1 MRQPALFNQPRSMYV
16 DPRSVQISN
25 TLKERYAANFQAADE
40 LDAQLSL
47 LKVADF
53 QGDMSMKKELLQST
67 RSQLELLSERGDYE
81 NLSLPVAKTAAD
93 FRRKYIPLEENF
105 NKYQA
110 YMKKVEDM
118 YANGDIDAET
128 YRSAA
133 DMSKHGYT
141 GLQVDQD
148 GNIDPKS
155 YFSGVSLVKD
165 VEIFPLVEES
175 IKGIV
180 AEEFGSQAQYLGQGP
195 DGQFK
200 VSTSEGVKFVSA
212 DRVQAIYQEVLARP
226 DVQAALSQKAK
237 LRTYNLDGTQ
247 IQNTIGTDIEMYQEE
262 LAKGQTLLDTAGLK
276 PAEAVQVQKTMDQIE
291 GEINRLTNLGESQQ
305 REYIQNRE
313 IQGILRP
320 IETAVLAKN
329 VWEQRPASENYTRYD
344 YDEIYKMILD
354 DSLQRSRA
362 AAANKTVPVAIDA
375 AGNVVV
381 NQEADPKS
389 VIETL
394 KSNLQAVTEFE
405 TIAAEQNLSPDALR
419 TNEEARIAQYINYD
433 LEQERLLGA
442 ALAAGV
448 NVPLAANGRPQNTS
462 WWANLSPN
470 ELSRIEDVFKDE
482 ESPYYWQKPVN
493 LSVQVSDNETFA
505 LFKQEVIKAFANSPQ
520 LDAQILNTAVGE
532 YKVGTLS
539 DLEGKKITNL
549 GVTRAPYR
557 NYGGTNQIMITYD
570 DGTVAM
576 VDASKVT
583 SPVLDEIQS
592 SPVFKMNSLTQAV
605 SLNPRF
611 NSSNPYVLSTTFK
624 LANES
629 GVEEKKNIQ
638 IRIYPADRVTDK
650 TYKLEDT
657 RYEVV
662 RDGQVSPK
670 MTPAELANE
679 LQKTTLGTIIL

>member
-105 NKYQA
+105 NKYQT

-195 DGQFK
+195 DGRFK
-200 VSTSEGVKFVSA
+200 VSTSEGVTFVSA

-247 IQNTIGTDIEMYQEE
+247 IKNTIGTDIEMYQEE
-262 LAKGQTLLDTAGLK
+262 LAKGETLLTTGGLK
-276 PAEAVQVQKTMDQIE
+276 PAEAVQVQKTMDQIQ
-291 GEINRLTNLGESQQ
+291 GEIDRLTNLGDSQK

-362 AAANKTVPVAIDA
+362 AAANKIVPVAIDA
-375 AGNVVV
+375 AGNVVI
-381 NQEADPKS
+381 NQKPDPQS

-394 KSNLQAVTEFE
+394 KASLRAVTEFE

-448 NVPLAANGRPQNTS
+448 NVTLAANGRPQNTS
-462 WWANLSPN
+462 WWANLSED

-482 ESPYYWQKPVN
+482 KSPYYWQKPVN
-493 LSVQVSDNETFA
+493 LSVQVSDNETFES
-505 LFKQEVIKAFANSPQ
+505 FKKQVIKAFENYPQ
-520 LDAQILNTAVGE
+520 LATQILNKDGE
-532 YKVGTLS
+532 FKEGTLS
-539 DLEGKKITNL
+539 NLEGKKITNL
-549 GVTRAPYR
+549 GITRAPYR
-557 NYGGTNQIMITYD
+557 NYGGTDQIVITYD

-576 VDASKVT
+576 VDASKVS

-662 RDGQVSPK
+662 RDGNVSLK

-679 LQKTTLGTIIL
+679 LQDTGLGTIIL

>member
-105 NKYQA
+105 NKYQT

-195 DGQFK
+195 DGRFK
-200 VSTSEGVKFVSA
+200 VSTSEGVTFVSA

-247 IQNTIGTDIEMYQEE
+247 IKNTIGTDIEMYQEE
-262 LAKGQTLLDTAGLK
+262 LAKGQTLLTTGGLK
-276 PAEAVQVQKTMDQIE
+276 AAEAVQVQKTMDQIQ
-291 GEINRLTNLGESQQ
+291 GEIDRLTDLGESQQ

-362 AAANKTVPVAIDA
+362 AAANKIVPVAIDA
-375 AGNVVV
+375 AGNVVI
-381 NQEADPKS
+381 NQKPDPQS

-394 KSNLQAVTEFE
+394 KASLRAVTEFE

-448 NVPLAANGRPQNTS
+448 NVTLAANGRPQNTS
-462 WWANLSPN
+462 WWANLSED

-482 ESPYYWQKPVN
+482 KSPYYWQKPVN
-493 LSVQVSDNETFA
+493 LSVQVSDNETFES
-505 LFKQEVIKAFANSPQ
+505 FKKQVIKAFENYPQ
-520 LDAQILNTAVGE
+520 LATQILNKDGE
-532 YKVGTLS
+532 FKEGTLS
-539 DLEGKKITNL
+539 NLEGKKITNL
-549 GVTRAPYR
+549 GITRAPYR
-557 NYGGTNQIMITYD
+557 NYGGTDQIVITYD

-576 VDASKVT
+576 VDASKVS

-662 RDGQVSPK
+662 RDGNVSLK

-679 LQKTTLGTIIL
+679 LQETTLGTIIL

>member
-1 MRQPALFNQPRSMYV
+1 MRQPALFNQPKSMYV

-53 QGDMSMKKELLQST
+53 QGDMSMKKELLQNT

-81 NLSLPVAKTAAD
+81 NLSLPVAKTASD

-110 YMKKVEDM
+110 YIKKVEDD
-118 YANGDIDAET
+118 YASGNIDAET
-128 YRSAA
+128 YRSAP

-180 AEEFGSQAQYLGQGP
+180 AEEFGQQAQYLGQGP

-200 VSTSEGVKFVSA
+200 VSTSEGIKFVSA
-212 DRVQAIYQEVLARP
+212 ERVQAIYQEVLARP
-226 DVQAALSQKAK
+226 DVQAALAQKAK

-247 IQNTIGTDIEMYQEE
+247 IQNTIKTDIQTYQEE
-262 LAKGQTLLDTAGLK
+262 LAKAQTLLTTGGLN
-276 PAEAVQVQKTMDQIE
+276 AQETVQVQKTMDQIQ
-291 GEINRLTNLGESQQ
+291 GEITRLGNLGESQQ
-305 REYIQNRE
+305 KEYIQDRE
-313 IQGILRP
+313 IEGILRP
-320 IETAVLAKN
+320 ITSAVLAKN
-329 VWEQRPASENYTRYD
+329 VWEQRPASENYTRND
-344 YDEIYKMILD
+344 YDERAMMFLD
-354 DSLQRSRA
+354 DSLIRSRA
-362 AAANKTVPVAIDA
+362 AAADKTVPVAIDA
-375 AGNVVV
+375 AGNVVIQ
-381 NQEADPKS
+381 QEADPKS
-389 VIETL
+389 VIDIMNASL
-394 KSNLQAVTEFE
+394 KAIKDFE
-405 TIAAEQNLSPDALR
+405 RIAKEDNLSPDALR
-419 TNEEARIAQYINYD
+419 TNEEARVAQYINYD
-433 LEQERLLGA
+433 LAQERLLGA

-448 NVPLAANGRPQNTS
+448 VVEFAPNGKPRNTS
-462 WWANLSPN
+462 WWTNLSQS
-470 ELSRIEDVFKDE
+470 ELSKIEDVFEDD

-493 LSVQVSDNETFA
+493 LSMQVSDNETFA
-505 LFKQEVIKAFANSPQ
+505 KFKTEVIRAFESSPQ
-520 LDAQILNTAVGE
+520 LAAKILNSDGE
-532 YKVGTLS
+532 FATGKLG
-539 DLEGKKITNL
+539 DLEGKKISNI
-549 GVTRAPYR
+549 GISRAPYQ
-557 NYGGTNQIMITYD
+557 GMSSTNQIQITYE

-592 SPVFKMNSLTQAV
+592 SPVFKMNSVTQAV

-611 NSSNPYVLSTTFK
+611 NSTTPYVLATQFK
-624 LANES
+624 LTNDA
-629 GVEEKKNIQ
+629 GVEQKKHVQ
-638 IRIYPADRVTDK
+638 IRIYPADRIADQ

-657 RYEVV
+657 RYQVV
-662 RDGQVSPK
+662 IDEKVYPK
-670 MTPAELANE
+670 MTPNE
-679 LQKTTLGTIIL
+679 LSERLGTTDLKTIILP

>member
-1 MRQPALFNQPRSMYV
+1 MRQPILFNQPRSMYV

-53 QGDMSMKKELLQST
+53 QGDQSMKKELLQST
-67 RSQLELLSERGDYE
+67 RSRLELLAERGDYE

-93 FRRKYIPLEENF
+93 FRRKYTPLEENF
-105 NKYQA
+105 NKYQN
-110 YMKKVEDM
+110 YVKQVEEL
-118 YANGDIDAET
+118 YSKGTIDAET
-128 YRSAA
+128 YRKAVDA
-133 DMSKHGYT
+133 SKHGYT

-155 YFSGVSLVKD
+155 YFSGMSLVED
-165 VEIFPLVEES
+165 VEIFPLVEDA

-180 AEEFGSQAQYLGQGP
+180 ADEFGQQAQYLGQGP

-200 VSTSEGVKFVSA
+200 VSTSEGIRFVSA

-226 DVQAALSQKAK
+226 DVQAALAQKAK

-247 IQNTIGTDIEMYQEE
+247 IQNTIKTDIEMYQEE
-262 LAKGQTLLDTAGLK
+262 LAKAQTLLTTGGLK
-276 PAEAVQVQKTMDQIE
+276 PAEAAQVQKTMDQIQ
-291 GEINRLTNLGESQQ
+291 GEIERLNNLGESQQ
-305 REYIQNRE
+305 REYIQDRE

-329 VWEQRPASENYTRYD
+329 VWEQSPADQNYTKYD

-354 DSLQRSRA
+354 DNLQRSRA
-362 AAANKTVPVAIDA
+362 AAADRTVPVAIDA
-375 AGNVVV
+375 AGNVII
-381 NQEADPKS
+381 NQEADPNS
-389 VIETL
+389 IIASL
-394 KSNLQAVTEFE
+394 NASLRAVTEYE
-405 TIAAEQNLSPDALR
+405 DRAENQNLSPEALKA
-419 TNEEARIAQYINYD
+419 NEEARVAQFIEYD
-433 LEQERLLGA
+433 LQHERLLGA
-442 ALAAGV
+442 AQEAGV
-448 NVPLAANGRPQNTS
+448 NVPLAANGRPQNVS

-470 ELSRIEDVFKDE
+470 DLSRIEDVFKNE

-505 LFKQEVIKAFANSPQ
+505 AFKEEVINAFENYPQ
-520 LDAQILNTAVGE
+520 SAARILDGGE
-532 YKVGTLS
+532 FKESSLGNLK
-539 DLEGKKITNL
+539 DKKITNL
-549 GVTRAPYR
+549 GITRAPYR
-557 NYGGTNQIMITYD
+557 SYGGTNQIMITYD

-576 VDASKVT
+576 VDAGKVS

-611 NSSNPYVLSTTFK
+611 NSTTPYVLSTTFK
-624 LANES
+624 LADES
-629 GVEEKKNIQ
+629 GVEQKKNVQ
-638 IRIYPADRVTDK
+638 IRIYPSD
-650 TYKLEDT
+650 KLEDT
-657 RYEVV
+657 RYETVI
-662 RDGQVSPK
+662 DGKVSTK
-670 MTPAELANE
+670 MTPDELANE
-679 LQKTTLGTIIL
+679 LQGTVLSTIIL

>member
-195 DGQFK
+195 DGRFK
-200 VSTSEGVKFVSA
+200 VSTSEGVTFVSA

-276 PAEAVQVQKTMDQIE
+276 PAEAVQVQKTMDQIQ
-291 GEINRLTNLGESQQ
+291 GEIDRLTSLGDSQQ

-381 NQEADPKS
+381 NQEADPNS
-389 VIETL
+389 AIASL
-394 KSNLQAVTEFE
+394 NASLQAAKEYE
-405 TIAAEQNLSPDALR
+405 KIAAEQNLSSEALR
-419 TNEEARIAQYINYD
+419 INEEARIAQYINYD

-505 LFKQEVIKAFANSPQ
+505 LFKQEVIKAFANYPQ
-520 LDAQILNTAVGE
+520 LATQILNKDGE
-532 YKVGTLS
+532 FKEGTLS
-539 DLEGKKITNL
+539 NLEGKKITNL
-549 GVTRAPYR
+549 GITRAPYR
-557 NYGGTNQIMITYD
+557 NYGVTDQIVITYE

-576 VDASKVT
+576 VDASKVS

-611 NSSNPYVLSTTFK
+611 NSSNPYVLATTFK

-629 GVEEKKNIQ
+629 GVEEKKHIQ

-662 RDGQVSPK
+662 RDGNVSPK
-670 MTPAELANE
+670 MTPAELAND
-679 LQKTTLGTIIL
+679 LQSTPLGTIIL

>member
-81 NLSLPVAKTAAD
+81 NLSLPVAKTASD

-118 YANGDIDAET
+118 YANGVIDAET
-128 YRSAA
+128 YKDAP

-141 GLQVDQD
+141 GLQVDQN

-165 VEIFPLVEES
+165 VEIFPLVEDA

-180 AEEFGSQAQYLGQGP
+180 ADEFGSQAQYLGQGP

-212 DRVQAIYQEVLARP
+212 DRVQAIYQEVLSRP

-247 IQNTIGTDIEMYQEE
+247 IQNTIRTDIQMYQEE
-262 LAKGQTLLDTAGLK
+262 LVKAQTLLTTGGLK
-276 PAEAVQVQKTMDQIE
+276 SAEATQVQKTMDQIQ
-291 GEINRLTNLGESQQ
+291 GEITRLTNLGDSQQ

-329 VWEQRPASENYTRYD
+329 VWEQRPASENYRRTD
-344 YDEIYKMILD
+344 YDEIYKMLRD
-354 DSLQRSRA
+354 DILQRSRA
-362 AAANKTVPVAIDA
+362 AAANKIVPVAIDA

-381 NQEADPKS
+381 NQEADPNS
-389 VIETL
+389 IIASL
-394 KSNLQAVTEFE
+394 RASLQAVTQYE
-405 TIAAEQNLSPDALR
+405 TIAKEQNLSPDALR
-419 TNEEARIAQYINYD
+419 INEEARIAQYINYD

-442 ALAAGV
+442 ALVAGV
-448 NVPLAANGRPQNTS
+448 NVPLAANGRPANRS
-462 WWANLSPN
+462 WWTNLSPN
-470 ELSRIEDVFKDE
+470 ELSKIEDVFEDE

-505 LFKQEVIKAFANSPQ
+505 LFKEEVIKAFASYPQ
-520 LDAQILNTAVGE
+520 LAAQILNKAGE
-532 YKVGTLS
+532 FEGGELS
-539 DLEGKKITNL
+539 DLSGKKITNL
-549 GVTRAPYR
+549 GITRAPYR

-611 NSSNPYVLSTTFK
+611 TSTNPYVLSTTFK
-624 LANES
+624 LANDS
-629 GVEEKKNIQ
+629 GVEEKKHIQ
-638 IRIYPADRVTDK
+638 IRIYPAD
-650 TYKLEDT
+650 KLEDT
-657 RYEVV
+657 RYETVI
-662 RDGQVSPK
+662 DTKVSPK
-670 MTPAELANE
+670 MTPADLANE
-679 LQKTTLGTIIL
+679 LQGTTLGTIIL

>member
-105 NKYQA
+105 NKYQT

-195 DGQFK
+195 DGRFK
-200 VSTSEGVKFVSA
+200 VSTSEGVTFVSA

-247 IQNTIGTDIEMYQEE
+247 IKNTIGTDIEMYQEE
-262 LAKGQTLLDTAGLK
+262 LAKGQTLLTTGGLK
-276 PAEAVQVQKTMDQIE
+276 AAEAVQVQKTMDQIQ
-291 GEINRLTNLGESQQ
+291 GEIDRLTDLGESQQ

-362 AAANKTVPVAIDA
+362 AAANKIVPVAIDA
-375 AGNVVV
+375 AGNVVI
-381 NQEADPKS
+381 NQKPDPQS

-394 KSNLQAVTEFE
+394 KASLRAVTEFE

-448 NVPLAANGRPQNTS
+448 NVTLAANGRPQNTS
-462 WWANLSPN
+462 WWANLSED

-482 ESPYYWQKPVN
+482 KSPYYWQKPVN
-493 LSVQVSDNETFA
+493 LSVQVSDNETFES
-505 LFKQEVIKAFANSPQ
+505 FKKQVIKAFENYPQ
-520 LDAQILNTAVGE
+520 LATQILNKDGE
-532 YKVGTLS
+532 FKEGTLS
-539 DLEGKKITNL
+539 NLEGKKITNL
-549 GVTRAPYR
+549 GITRAPYR
-557 NYGGTNQIMITYD
+557 NYGGTDQIVITYD

-576 VDASKVT
+576 VDASKVS
-583 SPVLDEIQS
+583 SPVLEEIQS

-662 RDGQVSPK
+662 RDGNVSLK

-679 LQKTTLGTIIL
+679 LQETTLGTIIL

>member
-1 MRQPALFNQPRSMYV
+1 MGR
-16 DPRSVQISN
+16 
-25 TLKERYAANFQAADE
+25 
-40 LDAQLSL
+40 
-47 LKVADF
+47 
-53 QGDMSMKKELLQST
+53 
-67 RSQLELLSERGDYE
+67 
-81 NLSLPVAKTAAD
+81 
-93 FRRKYIPLEENF
+93 
-105 NKYQA
+105 
-110 YMKKVEDM
+110 
-118 YANGDIDAET
+118 
-128 YRSAA
+128 
-133 DMSKHGYT
+133 
-141 GLQVDQD
+141 
-148 GNIDPKS
+148 
-155 YFSGVSLVKD
+155 
-165 VEIFPLVEES
+165 
-175 IKGIV
+175 
-180 AEEFGSQAQYLGQGP
+180 
-195 DGQFK
+195 FK
-200 VSTSEGVKFVSA
+200 VSTSEGVTFVSA

-276 PAEAVQVQKTMDQIE
+276 PAEAVQVQKTMDQIQ
-291 GEINRLTNLGESQQ
+291 GEIDRLTNLGDSQQ

-394 KSNLQAVTEFE
+394 RANLRAVTEFE
-405 TIAAEQNLSPDALR
+405 TIAAEQNLSPEALR
-419 TNEEARIAQYINYD
+419 ANEEARIAQYINYD

-470 ELSRIEDVFKDE
+470 ELSKIEDVFKDE

-505 LFKQEVIKAFANSPQ
+505 LFKQEVIKAFENYPQ
-520 LDAQILNTAVGE
+520 LAAQILNKDGE
-532 YKVGTLS
+532 F
-539 DLEGKKITNL
+539 E
-549 GVTRAPYR
+549 R
-557 NYGGTNQIMITYD
+557 
-570 DGTVAM
+570 
-576 VDASKVT
+576 
-583 SPVLDEIQS
+583 
-592 SPVFKMNSLTQAV
+592 
-605 SLNPRF
+605 
-611 NSSNPYVLSTTFK
+611 
-624 LANES
+624 
-629 GVEEKKNIQ
+629 
-638 IRIYPADRVTDK
+638 
-650 TYKLEDT
+650 
-657 RYEVV
+657 RY
-662 RDGQVSPK
+662 
-670 MTPAELANE
+670 T
-679 LQKTTLGTIIL
+679 